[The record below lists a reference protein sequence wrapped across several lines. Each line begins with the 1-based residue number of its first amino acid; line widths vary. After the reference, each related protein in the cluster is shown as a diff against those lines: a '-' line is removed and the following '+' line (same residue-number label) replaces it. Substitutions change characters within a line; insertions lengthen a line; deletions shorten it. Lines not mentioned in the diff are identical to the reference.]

1 MNYLEM
7 SEEITSTSIE
17 HHIML
22 AKENSKEVY
31 GHVICSNS
39 QKRSND
45 AFIAGRNRVD
55 FMILG
60 KSKKDE
66 EKEQIRVLWNIHYA
80 LVPII
85 TGCWRRATITTKGKG
100 RTGGGKRLEGEIVKT
115 ERCDKKSYKF
125 GTSLYQEKSW
135 FIGWAEEANATAFC
149 KNCFCQE
156 FLND

>member
-80 LVPII
+80 LVRLLQDVGEEPQLLQ
-85 TGCWRRATITTKGKG
+85 RGK
-100 RTGGGKRLEGEIVKT
+100 EGQEEEKDWK
-115 ERCDKKSYKF
+115 ER
-125 GTSLYQEKSW
+125 
-135 FIGWAEEANATAFC
+135 
-149 KNCFCQE
+149 
-156 FLND
+156 